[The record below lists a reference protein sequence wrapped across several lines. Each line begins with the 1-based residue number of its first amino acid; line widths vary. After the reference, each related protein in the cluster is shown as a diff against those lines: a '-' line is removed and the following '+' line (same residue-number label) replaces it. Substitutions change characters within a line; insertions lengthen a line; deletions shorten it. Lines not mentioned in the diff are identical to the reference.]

1 MISNILIALYG
12 DMGLL
17 DLLLNQTWVHLPRLS
32 KANLLIL
39 GYGKGKC
46 SIYCRT
52 PSKETS
58 PAQKACREL
67 FKAFRE
73 RFFKTE

>member
-1 MISNILIALYG
+1 MISNTLIALYG
-12 DMGLL
+12 DRGLL
-17 DLLLNQTWVHLPRLS
+17 DLLLNQTWVYLPRLS

-46 SIYCRT
+46 SIYCRA

-58 PAQKACREL
+58 PSQKACREV

-73 RFFKTE
+73 RFLKTE